1 VNELGFHGDMR
12 PNPRIEDEYFFKN
25 ESQSAGIN
33 FDKVRE
39 KKKKKFVSV
48 LLFYVSYPLSTSIPL
63 VSLV

>member
-33 FDKVRE
+33 FDNVR
-39 KKKKKFVSV
+39 
-48 LLFYVSYPLSTSIPL
+48 
-63 VSLV
+63 